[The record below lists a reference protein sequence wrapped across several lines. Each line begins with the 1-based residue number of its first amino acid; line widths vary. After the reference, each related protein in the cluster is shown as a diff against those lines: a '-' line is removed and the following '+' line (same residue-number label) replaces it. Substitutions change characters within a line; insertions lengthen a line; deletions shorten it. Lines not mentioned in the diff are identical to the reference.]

1 MQEAAEGLIF
11 SAITTVQA
19 GEVDLADCLDIWK
32 QTRTARLEETEWV
45 GAHVRSYF
53 IELEL
58 GRRRAKNLL

>member
-1 MQEAAEGLIF
+1 MQEAAEGLLLF

-58 GRRRAKNLL
+58 G